1 MCVFLYIQKSEAAI
15 RGFLP
20 KNTDVEKTERAQE
33 IFDQHTDSLT
43 K

>member
-33 IFDQHTDSLT
+33 IFDSTPTH
-43 K
+43 